1 MQRKL
6 KLNRMI
12 LGGIL
17 LGSLS
22 IFGVPLM
29 ITHKVCPIGG
39 EEFKDSY
46 VPQCPTNKFVMFK
59 NEFTE
64 EELKKYEK
72 IINSEEYREIP
83 RNSNKYYYLARFY
96 ELLGGIS
103 DKEIGKTY
111 FTSYHYYSENT
122 EAKKDALQKGISYL
136 EKAVKEDNEIMWN
149 LADLYYEAEEY
160 SKMNKLLEKT
170 SKKDFGKT
178 AEFYYNLV
186 DPELSSTRYNIFKKE
201 IEDENVKKMIVT
213 KALEFL
219 QKEIKEDRK
228 RGKEIEKQQLLRQ
241 AKLYR
246 ELDKSNEIDV
256 LFAKAD
262 KKFWKSISLFY
273 MDEPEMDLGRV
284 YNEKRTSTVKE
295 LQQALVYADKILSD
309 FKGNKA
315 ERTEILLIKVEAY
328 RRLGEF
334 SEAEK
339 LLKEIDSEKIDKMYE
354 FQFEN
359 IRRQVKSKDKRVYQ
373 YLPPQIMY

>member
-6 KLNRMI
+6 KLNKMI
-12 LGGIL
+12 LGGL
-17 LGSLS
+17 LLVSLS
-22 IFGVPLM
+22 IFGVPL
-29 ITHKVCPIGG
+29 IRSNNICPIGG
-39 EEFKDSY
+39 EKFKDSH

-96 ELLGGIS
+96 EMLGGIS

-111 FTSYHYYSENT
+111 FNSYHYYSENKET
-122 EAKKDALQKGISYL
+122 KREALQKGISYL
-136 EKAVKEDNEIMWN
+136 EKAEKKDYDVMWN
-149 LADLYYEAEEY
+149 LANLYSEVEEY
-160 SKMNKLLEKT
+160 DKMNKLLEKT
-170 SKKDFGKT
+170 SEKDFGKT
-178 AEFYYNLV
+178 AEFYYNLANL
-186 DPELSSTRYNIFKKE
+186 ELYDGRYTIFEKE
-201 IEDENVKKMIVT
+201 IKDENVKKMIIT

-219 QKEIKEDRK
+219 QKEIKEERK
-228 RGKEIEKQQLLRQ
+228 MGKEIEKQQLLRQ

-273 MDEPEMDLGRV
+273 MDEPEMALGNV
-284 YNEKRTSTVKE
+284 YNEKRISTVKE

>member
-6 KLNRMI
+6 KLNKMI
-12 LGGIL
+12 LGGL
-17 LGSLS
+17 LLVSLS
-22 IFGVPLM
+22 IFGVPL
-29 ITHKVCPIGG
+29 IRSNNICPIGG
-39 EEFKDSY
+39 EKFKDSH
-46 VPQCPTNKFVMFK
+46 VPQCPANKFVMFK
-59 NEFTE
+59 NDFTE

-96 ELLGGIS
+96 EMLGGIS

-111 FTSYHYYSENT
+111 FNSYHYYSENKET
-122 EAKKDALQKGISYL
+122 KREALQKGISYL
-136 EKAVKEDNEIMWN
+136 EKAEKKDYDVMWN
-149 LADLYYEAEEY
+149 LANLYSEVEEY
-160 SKMNKLLEKT
+160 DKMNKLLEKT
-170 SKKDFGKT
+170 SEKDFGKT
-178 AEFYYNLV
+178 AEFYYNLANL
-186 DPELSSTRYNIFKKE
+186 ELYDGRYTIFEKE
-201 IEDENVKKMIVT
+201 IKDENVKKMIIT

-219 QKEIKEDRK
+219 QKEIKEERK
-228 RGKEIEKQQLLRQ
+228 MGKEIEKQQLLRQ

-273 MDEPEMDLGRV
+273 MDEPEMALGNV
-284 YNEKRTSTVKE
+284 YNEKRISTVKE

>member
-6 KLNRMI
+6 KLNKMI
-12 LGGIL
+12 LGGL
-17 LGSLS
+17 LLVSLS
-22 IFGVPLM
+22 TFGVPL
-29 ITHKVCPIGG
+29 IRSNNICPIGG

-96 ELLGGIS
+96 EMLGGVS

-111 FTSYHYYSENT
+111 FNSYHYYSENK
-122 EAKKDALQKGISYL
+122 EIKREALQKGISYL
-136 EKAVKEDNEIMWN
+136 EKAEKKDYEVMWN

-186 DPELSSTRYNIFKKE
+186 DLELSSTRYNIFKKE
-201 IEDENVKKMIVT
+201 IEDENVKKMIVA

-241 AKLYR
+241 AELYR
-246 ELDKSNEIDV
+246 ELDKNNEIDI

-262 KKFWKSISLFY
+262 KKFWKSINLFY
-273 MDEPEMDLGRV
+273 MDEPEMYLGNV
-284 YNEKRTSTVKE
+284 YNEKKISTAKD

-309 FKGNKA
+309 IEENNSEKI
-315 ERTEILLIKVEAY
+315 EILLIKAEAY

-334 SEAEK
+334 SEAEN
-339 LLKEIDSEKIDKMYE
+339 LLKEIDSEKINEMQK

-359 IRRQVKSKDKRVYQ
+359 IKRQVKSKDKRVYQ
-373 YLPPQIMY
+373 YFPPQVMY

>member
-1 MQRKL
+1 M
-6 KLNRMI
+6 
-12 LGGIL
+12 
-17 LGSLS
+17 
-22 IFGVPLM
+22 
-29 ITHKVCPIGG
+29 
-39 EEFKDSY
+39 
-46 VPQCPTNKFVMFK
+46 
-59 NEFTE
+59 
-64 EELKKYEK
+64 
-72 IINSEEYREIP
+72 
-83 RNSNKYYYLARFY
+83 
-96 ELLGGIS
+96 
-103 DKEIGKTY
+103 
-111 FTSYHYYSENT
+111 
-122 EAKKDALQKGISYL
+122 
-136 EKAVKEDNEIMWN
+136 
-149 LADLYYEAEEY
+149 
-160 SKMNKLLEKT
+160 
-170 SKKDFGKT
+170 
-178 AEFYYNLV
+178 
-186 DPELSSTRYNIFKKE
+186 
-201 IEDENVKKMIVT
+201 
-213 KALEFL
+213 
-219 QKEIKEDRK
+219 
-228 RGKEIEKQQLLRQ
+228 LRQ

-273 MDEPEMDLGRV
+273 MDEPEMALGNV
-284 YNEKRTSTVKE
+284 YNEKRISTVKE

>member
-6 KLNRMI
+6 KLNKMI
-12 LGGIL
+12 LGGL
-17 LGSLS
+17 LLVSLS
-22 IFGVPLM
+22 TFGVPL
-29 ITHKVCPIGG
+29 IRSNNICPIGG

-96 ELLGGIS
+96 EMLGGVS

-111 FTSYHYYSENT
+111 FNSYHYYSENK
-122 EAKKDALQKGISYL
+122 EIKREALQKGISYL
-136 EKAVKEDNEIMWN
+136 EKAEKKDYEVMWN

-186 DPELSSTRYNIFKKE
+186 DLELSSTRYNIFKKE
-201 IEDENVKKMIVT
+201 IEDENVKKMIVA

-241 AKLYR
+241 AELYR
-246 ELDKSNEIDV
+246 ELDKNNEIDI

-273 MDEPEMDLGRV
+273 MDEPEMYLGNV
-284 YNEKRTSTVKE
+284 YNEKKISTAKD

-309 FKGNKA
+309 IEENNSEKI
-315 ERTEILLIKVEAY
+315 EILLIKAEAY

-334 SEAEK
+334 SEAEN
-339 LLKEIDSEKIDKMYE
+339 LLKEIDSEKINEMQK

-359 IRRQVKSKDKRVYQ
+359 IKRQVKSKDKRVYQ
-373 YLPPQIMY
+373 YFPPQVMY

>member
-6 KLNRMI
+6 KLNKMI
-12 LGGIL
+12 LGGL
-17 LGSLS
+17 LLVSLS
-22 IFGVPLM
+22 IFGVPL
-29 ITHKVCPIGG
+29 IRSNNICPIGG
-39 EEFKDSY
+39 EKFKDSH
-46 VPQCPTNKFVMFK
+46 VPQCPANKFVMFK
-59 NEFTE
+59 NDFTE

-72 IINSEEYREIP
+72 IINSKEYREIP
-83 RNSNKYYYLARFY
+83 GNSNKYYYLARFY
-96 ELLGGIS
+96 EILGGIS
-103 DKEIGKTY
+103 NKEIGKTY
-111 FTSYHYYSENT
+111 FNSYHYYSENKET
-122 EAKKDALQKGISYL
+122 KREALQKGISYL
-136 EKAVKEDNEIMWN
+136 EKAEKKDYEVMWN
-149 LADLYYEAEEY
+149 LANLYSEAGEY
-160 SKMNKLLEKT
+160 DKMNKLLEKT
-170 SKKDFGKT
+170 SEKDFGKT
-178 AEFYYNLV
+178 AEFYYNLANL
-186 DPELSSTRYNIFKKE
+186 ELYDGRYTIFEKE
-201 IEDENVKKMIVT
+201 IKDENVKKMIVT

-228 RGKEIEKQQLLRQ
+228 IGKEIEKQQLLRQ

-273 MDEPEMDLGRV
+273 MDEPEMALGNV
-284 YNEKRTSTVKE
+284 YNEKRISTVKD

-315 ERTEILLIKVEAY
+315 ERTEILLIKAEAY

-373 YLPPQIMY
+373 YIPPQIMY

>member
-6 KLNRMI
+6 KLNKMI
-12 LGGIL
+12 LGGL
-17 LGSLS
+17 LLVSLS
-22 IFGVPLM
+22 IFGVPL
-29 ITHKVCPIGG
+29 IRSNNICPIGG
-39 EEFKDSY
+39 EKFKDSH
-46 VPQCPTNKFVMFK
+46 VPQCPANKFVMFK
-59 NEFTE
+59 NDFTE

-72 IINSEEYREIP
+72 IINSKEYREIP
-83 RNSNKYYYLARFY
+83 GNSNKYYYLARFY
-96 ELLGGIS
+96 EILGGIS
-103 DKEIGKTY
+103 NKEIGKTY
-111 FTSYHYYSENT
+111 FNSYHYYSENKET
-122 EAKKDALQKGISYL
+122 KREALQKGISYL
-136 EKAVKEDNEIMWN
+136 EKAEKKDYDVMWN
-149 LADLYYEAEEY
+149 LANLYSEVEEY
-160 SKMNKLLEKT
+160 DKMNKLLEKT
-170 SKKDFGKT
+170 SEKDFGKT
-178 AEFYYNLV
+178 AEFYYNLANL
-186 DPELSSTRYNIFKKE
+186 ELYDGRYTIFEKE
-201 IEDENVKKMIVT
+201 IKDENVKKMIIT

-219 QKEIKEDRK
+219 QKEIKEERK
-228 RGKEIEKQQLLRQ
+228 MGKEIEKQQLLRQ

-273 MDEPEMDLGRV
+273 MDEPEMALGNV
-284 YNEKRTSTVKE
+284 YNEKRISTVKE

>member
-6 KLNRMI
+6 KLNKMI
-12 LGGIL
+12 LGGL
-17 LGSLS
+17 LLVSLS
-22 IFGVPLM
+22 IFGVPL
-29 ITHKVCPIGG
+29 IRSNNICPIGG
-39 EEFKDSY
+39 EKFKDSH
-46 VPQCPTNKFVMFK
+46 VPQCPANKFVMFK

-96 ELLGGIS
+96 EILGGIS
-103 DKEIGKTY
+103 NKEIGKTY
-111 FTSYHYYSENT
+111 FNSYHYYSENKET
-122 EAKKDALQKGISYL
+122 KREALQKGISYL
-136 EKAVKEDNEIMWN
+136 EKAEKKDYEVMWN
-149 LADLYYEAEEY
+149 LANLYSEAGEY
-160 SKMNKLLEKT
+160 DKMNKLLEKT
-170 SKKDFGKT
+170 SEKDFGKT
-178 AEFYYNLV
+178 AEFYYNLANL
-186 DPELSSTRYNIFKKE
+186 ELYDGRYTIFEKE
-201 IEDENVKKMIVT
+201 IKDENVKKMIVT
-213 KALEFL
+213 KALQFL

-228 RGKEIEKQQLLRQ
+228 IGKEIEKQQLLRQ

-273 MDEPEMDLGRV
+273 MDEPEMALGNV
-284 YNEKRTSTVKE
+284 YNEKRISTVKD

-315 ERTEILLIKVEAY
+315 ERTEILLIKAEAY

>member
-6 KLNRMI
+6 KLNKMI
-12 LGGIL
+12 LGGL
-17 LGSLS
+17 LLVSLS
-22 IFGVPLM
+22 TFGVPL
-29 ITHKVCPIGG
+29 IRSNNICPIGG
-39 EEFKDSY
+39 EKFKDSHI
-46 VPQCPTNKFVMFK
+46 PQCPTNKFVMFK
-59 NEFTE
+59 NDFTE

-72 IINSEEYREIP
+72 IINSKEYREIP
-83 RNSNKYYYLARFY
+83 GNSNKYYYLARFY

-178 AEFYYNLV
+178 AEFYYNLANL
-186 DPELSSTRYNIFKKE
+186 ELYDGRYTIFEKE
-201 IEDENVKKMIVT
+201 IKDENVKKMIMT

-228 RGKEIEKQQLLRQ
+228 TGKEIEKQQLLRQ

-273 MDEPEMDLGRV
+273 MDEPEMALGNV
-284 YNEKRTSTVKE
+284 YNEKKISTAKD
-295 LQQALVYADKILSD
+295 LQQALVYADKILSN
-309 FKGNKA
+309 FEGNKA
-315 ERTEILLIKVEAY
+315 ERTEILLIKAEAY

-334 SEAEK
+334 SEAES
-339 LLKEIDSEKIDKMYE
+339 LLKEIDSAKTDEIYD

-373 YLPPQIMY
+373 YIPPQIMY